1 MRLTVPKAGTICCR
15 KWRHTS
21 TLGTPLVFLP
31 TAMSP
36 ANLDGIKQGE
46 KRSRAIAHAAE
57 VDEPQVV
64 EPSSPNAHQPAG
76 KRRRI
81 FVLPSWSDIPR
92 WPSDKSPL
100 MEMPLEIWDKV
111 CFSTDMW
118 PPIVQFIPCRFSALK
133 AVWRS
138 VHASHVHLLHATQLV
153 LKVTRPHG
161 HGRNL

>member
-1 MRLTVPKAGTICCR
+1 MHAKYGRQDTVRYAADRTEGRNNLLYGGGVGT
-15 KWRHTS
+15 
-21 TLGTPLVFLP
+21 LVVFLP

-46 KRSRAIAHAAE
+46 KRSRAIAHA
-57 VDEPQVV
+57 DELDEAQVV

-76 KRRRI
+76 KRPRI

-92 WPSDKSPL
+92 WWPSDKSPL

-111 CFSTDMW
+111 YYPRDMW
-118 PPIVQFIPCRFSALK
+118 PPIVQFTPCRFSALK

-138 VHASHVHLLHATQLV
+138 VHASHVHLLRAT
-153 LKVTRPHG
+153 
-161 HGRNL
+161 